1 MAKIA
6 PLSAVVNLQSEE
18 SARAT
23 INDNFSKIT
32 DAIENTVSRDGSTP
46 NALESELDMDDHRIL
61 NVGDPVAGG
70 DAVNLAYVTE
80 LLDGIDTA
88 LLGDINDLPTLVA
101 DAETAAAQAIAARD
115 LAEDYRDQAAGFIGS
130 ATSAAR
136 WTSGRTIT
144 ITGDA
149 AGVSNPWDG
158 SVNLSFS
165 ITISNGSV
173 TGAKLASGAVVTN
186 LGYTPVNKAGDTLT
200 GDVRLD
206 YTPTTLF
213 DNSVGYRGVPVDTQ
227 DLSYQFVMADSG
239 RMKRH
244 TAGSP
249 CTYIVPDNAT
259 VPFPIGTILV
269 VRNVGAG
276 QTFIGQGGSTELRL
290 PGVGSTGNRILNQWG
305 FCTIVKEGVDQWI
318 IQGQGLV

>member
-1 MAKIA
+1 MAKIE
-6 PLSAVVNLQSEE
+6 PLSDVVNLQSEE

-32 DAIENTVSRDGSTP
+32 DALENTVSRDGSTP
-46 NALESELDMDDHRIL
+46 NAMESELDMDDHRIL

-130 ATSAAR
+130 ATSAAK
-136 WTSGRTIT
+136 WTFGRTIS

-149 AGVSNPWDG
+149 AGTSDPWDG
-158 SVNLSFS
+158 SVNLSFA
-165 ITISNGSV
+165 ITLSNGSV
-173 TGAKLASGAVVTN
+173 TPAKMAAGAAVSN
-186 LGYTPVNKAGDTLT
+186 IGYTPVNKAGDSLT
-200 GDVRLD
+200 GDVRLN
-206 YTPTTLF
+206 YTPTTLY
-213 DNSVGYRGVPVDTQ
+213 DNSVGYRGVPVDVQ
-227 DLSYQFVMADSG
+227 DATYTFVMADSG

-244 TAGSP
+244 TSGTP
-249 CTYIVPDNAT
+249 HTFTVPDNAT
-259 VPFPIGTILV
+259 TPFPIGTILV

-276 QTFIGQGGSTELRL
+276 PVTIAQGGLTELRL
-290 PGVGSTGNRILNQWG
+290 PGLGSTGNRTLNQWG
-305 FCTIVKEGVDQWI
+305 FCTVVKEDTNKWI